1 MSFVVTAPPVLAS
14 AASDL
19 GGIASMISEA
29 NAMAAVR
36 TTALA
41 PAAADEVSAAIAA
54 LFSSYARDYQ
64 TLSVQVTAFHVQFAQ
79 TLTNAGQLYAVVDV
93 GNGVLLKTEQQVL
106 GVINAPTQTLV
117 GRPLIGDGTHGAPGT
132 GQNGGAGGILWG
144 NGGNGGSGA
153 PGQPGGRGGDAG
165 LFGHGGHGGVG
176 GGSRRCRCAFR
187 RARRSGGAA
196 CHPLSGPDTCPGCGR
211 RCRLG
216 VTGAGCRGPPRCD
229 NPAKTTDDASGR
241 GPGGADDSG
250 GLVHAA
256 GGLRSR
262 FGAGT
267 GHFTGRSR
275 GGVARHTITGSR

>member
-117 GRPLIGDGTHGAPGT
+117 GRPLIGDGTHGAPWP
-132 GQNGGAGGILWG
+132 I
-144 NGGNGGSGA
+144 
-153 PGQPGGRGGDAG
+153 
-165 LFGHGGHGGVG
+165 
-176 GGSRRCRCAFR
+176 
-187 RARRSGGAA
+187 
-196 CHPLSGPDTCPGCGR
+196 
-211 RCRLG
+211 
-216 VTGAGCRGPPRCD
+216 
-229 NPAKTTDDASGR
+229 SGR
-241 GPGGADDSG
+241 PSSAMVGALIAPSSCCSTLAASALAYAPAV
-250 GLVHAA
+250 LV
-256 GGLRSR
+256 R
-262 FGAGT
+262 
-267 GHFTGRSR
+267 
-275 GGVARHTITGSR
+275 VCTICW